1 MDNNDE
7 GVLLALVAA
16 LVGFG
21 IIEAY
26 YSGGFSYPKDEGWVY
41 SYQNVIAGG
50 LALLGAYIGARA
62 VQRQIRGTLEIER
75 RRRAR
80 RLAAIRAVG
89 PLTLSAI
96 VAYGRTC
103 ADQLTQLH
111 AACVDHSLPA
121 GVKMEG
127 AVPAPPPESIE
138 LLREFIEYSE
148 EPEPK
153 LIEELL
159 RRLQIQQSRMQ
170 RLAADVENPAAI
182 VFNSIW
188 TTT

>member
-1 MDNNDE
+1 
-7 GVLLALVAA
+7 
-16 LVGFG
+16 
-21 IIEAY
+21 
-26 YSGGFSYPKDEGWVY
+26 
-41 SYQNVIAGG
+41 
-50 LALLGAYIGARA
+50 
-62 VQRQIRGTLEIER
+62 
-75 RRRAR
+75 
-80 RLAAIRAVG
+80 
-89 PLTLSAI
+89 
-96 VAYGRTC
+96 
-103 ADQLTQLH
+103 
-111 AACVDHSLPA
+111 
-121 GVKMEG
+121 MEG